1 MNEGNT
7 NNRRLI
13 KDVDTVQRFRD
24 ILFYQRQISNSTIFL
39 LLLLYFFL
47 PRIWPAITGI
57 MMTIIFIALAIIP
70 VAAILFTPYIFYVL
84 IKERKFGWI
93 IIFFAMIIIPLLL
106 AHILFQGEFVYEGL
120 MLIPLASFYFYCY
133 LIKFEVDK
141 WLNEYYSYQEL
152 LQQKKESEEKKLTEL
167 W

>member
-1 MNEGNT
+1 MNESIE

-13 KDVDTVQRFRD
+13 KDVDAVQRFRN

-39 LLLLYFFL
+39 LFIIYFFL
-47 PRIWPAITGI
+47 PRIWPGITGI
-57 MMTIIFIALAIIP
+57 LMTIIFIALAVIP
-70 VAAILFTPYIFYVL
+70 AAAILFTPYIFYVL
-84 IKERKFGWI
+84 IKEKRFGWI
-93 IIFFAMIIIPLLL
+93 VIFFAMIIIPLLL
-106 AHILFQGEFVYEGL
+106 AHILFRGEFVYEGL

-152 LQQKKESEEKKLTEL
+152 LHQKKESEEKKLTEL

>member
-1 MNEGNT
+1 MNESIE

-13 KDVDTVQRFRD
+13 KDVDAVQIFRN

-39 LLLLYFFL
+39 LFIIYFFL
-47 PRIWPAITGI
+47 PRIWPGITSI
-57 MMTIIFIALAIIP
+57 MMAIIFIALAIIP

-84 IKERKFGWI
+84 IKEKRFGWI
-93 IIFFAMIIIPLLL
+93 VIFFAMIIIPLLL
-106 AHILFQGEFVYEGL
+106 AHILFKGEFVYEGL

>member
-70 VAAILFTPYIFYVL
+70 FAAILFTPYIFYVL

-93 IIFFAMIIIPLLL
+93 VISFAMIIIPLLL

>member
-1 MNEGNT
+1 MNESIE

-13 KDVDTVQRFRD
+13 KDVDAVQRFRN

-39 LLLLYFFL
+39 LFIIYFFL
-47 PRIWPAITGI
+47 PRIWPGITGI
-57 MMTIIFIALAIIP
+57 LMTIIFIALAVIP
-70 VAAILFTPYIFYVL
+70 AAAILFTPYIFYVL
-84 IKERKFGWI
+84 IKEKRFWWI
-93 IIFFAMIIIPLLL
+93 VIFFAMIIVPLLL
-106 AHILFQGEFVYEGL
+106 AHILFKGEFVYEGL

-152 LQQKKESEEKKLTEL
+152 LQQKKESEEKKFKEL
-167 W
+167 

>member
-39 LLLLYFFL
+39 LLILYIFL
-47 PRIWPAITGI
+47 PRIWPGITSI

-84 IKERKFGWI
+84 IKEKRFGWI
-93 IIFFAMIIIPLLL
+93 AIFFAMIIIPLLL
-106 AHILFQGEFVYEGL
+106 AHILFKGEFVYEGL

-141 WLNEYYSYQEL
+141 WLNEYYSFQEL
-152 LQQKKESEEKKLTEL
+152 LQQKKESEEKKFKEL